1 LNCIMYIMVSSSD
14 KTNEPVKVDKL
25 EIGVSKLQ
33 KFKELKKRGHI
44 TFYLDGSGIVSA
56 VETVEKV

>member
-1 LNCIMYIMVSSSD
+1 MVSSND
-14 KTNEPVKVDKL
+14 KKNEPERADKL
-25 EIGVSKLQ
+25 EAGISRLQ

-56 VETVEKV
+56 VELVEKI